1 MKHNH
6 ANINHHNSCPKASLE
21 SSPALGWSH
30 GSVASGG
37 AASLPAS
44 GRGLGLAQSGDAASL
59 PASGRGLGL
68 AQSGD
73 AASLP
78 QPARGFRLK
87 QLAGKLTCRL
97 FTAAMLL
104 AAVLGAS
111 LALAAVAKPVSAQ
124 SSSQTQTTEQSS
136 GQQDTKS
143 CGAGTY
149 MAWGACIPCHI
160 APRYCSDPVQ
170 TPQTPNTQTQQQQG
184 QQSSQDHRVDVNT
197 ISANEAPNYNL
208 GVHNP
213 EQETHQVCTVSGAP
227 AYSVT
232 PAGAASGKCS
242 SRAAKYFD
250 AAAACPAGT
259 HPRPKG
265 DSGRYWCN
273 SDRTDYVLNS
283 QVVGH
288 TVCMRGAIAITAT
301 GLCRYCAKVNSA
313 GQALNRSESIARL
326 RCIYG
331 TANPTPT
338 TRAWATTTTTRITTA
353 ATTTTA
359 APVPTYWFPA
369 TTWAPPTTRP
379 APSSTVW
386 TPPPAVAT
394 TAAATT
400 TTTAAPQPERP
411 VGLVFPEVELKWAP
425 QQAIVK
431 LPLFVWLEVAE
442 APATQTWT
450 DSQGRSFTAKLE
462 LDQTKWRFEVVNG
475 QGQRW
480 VDSITARR
488 TCQPWRPGWV
498 GGRFGEVTATA
509 FDQGA
514 CFYTYNHMG
523 DGSPRELSAE
533 VTWVVRSCPVGA
545 EPADESC
552 ASSTHKRTKRS
563 FVTVTELQA
572 LVD

>member
-1 MKHNH
+1 MQPNH
-6 ANINHHNSCPKASLE
+6 TNLNNQASRPAGSPKA
-21 SSPALGWSH
+21 SPALGASH
-30 GSVASGG
+30 GLAPPGG
-37 AASLPAS
+37 AASPANPPPAQPS
-44 GRGLGLAQSGDAASL
+44 FRLAQLASL
-59 PASGRGLGL
+59 VS
-68 AQSGD
+68 
-73 AASLP
+73 
-78 QPARGFRLK
+78 
-87 QLAGKLTCRL
+87 CRL
-97 FTAAMLL
+97 LTAAMLL

-124 SSSQTQTTEQSS
+124 SSPQTQTTEQSS
-136 GQQDTKS
+136 GQQNAKS
-143 CGAGTY
+143 CGAG
-149 MAWGACIPCHI
+149 MFLAWVGCLPC
-160 APRYCSDPVQ
+160 RYEPHSCPDPVQ

-197 ISANEAPNYNL
+197 ISASEAPNYNL

-313 GQALNRSESIARL
+313 GQALNRSESTARL

-331 TANPTPT
+331 AANPTPT
-338 TRAWATTTTTRITTA
+338 TRAWATTTRTTTA

-450 DSQGRSFTAKLE
+450 DSQGRSFTAELE

-545 EPADESC
+545 EPADEAC